1 MPATDHLR
9 LVDHHCHGVI
19 DHQPDGE
26 EFRILATEADRLSD
40 PGLETLDSP
49 YGLALKKHV
58 FPLFGLGL
66 EATYDEFLAARA
78 RHDPRAPLTPTG
90 FPSTTW

>member
-1 MPATDHLR
+1 MPATDQLR

-26 EFRILATEADRLSD
+26 EFRVLATEADRLSD

-66 EATYDEFLAARA
+66 EATYEAERIAMLMARGNA
-78 RHDPRAPLTPTG
+78 ERIYDLGRL
-90 FPSTTW
+90 